1 MRGILYIFLNFYR
14 LNDSQGGPSQGG
26 AMDSKLTILSYRC
39 QSLLY
44 LKLYKLRKN
53 ELKEI
58 SQELEELLKNGPS
71 IPVPKSLIQKQYN
84 YSSYLTQCHDLWD
97 NAKIFVVQGNCS
109 EFSVYLEQTHGILN
123 LDSSL
128 KDLVKYTQAG
138 LDYLTKFSP
147 NNTKMCQTD
156 PVHIY

>member
-53 ELKEI
+53 ELTEI
-58 SQELEELLKNGPS
+58 SQKVEELLKNSGIAEEDTPRPS
-71 IPVPKSLIQKQYN
+71 IPIPHTLMQNQYKYSNYLI
-84 YSSYLTQCHDLWD
+84 SCHELWD
-97 NAKIFVVQGNCS
+97 NAKNFIVRGNCS
-109 EFSVYLEQTHGILN
+109 EFIAYLDQTHGMLT

-138 LDYLTKFSP
+138 LNYLTRVSP
-147 NNTKMCQTD
+147 K
-156 PVHIY
+156 H